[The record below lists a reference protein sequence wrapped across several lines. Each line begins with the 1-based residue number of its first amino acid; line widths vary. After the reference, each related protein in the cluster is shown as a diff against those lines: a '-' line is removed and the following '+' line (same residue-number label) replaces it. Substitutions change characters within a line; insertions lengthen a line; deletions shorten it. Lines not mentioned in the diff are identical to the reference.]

1 MQPFEGI
8 RVLDFTHVLAG
19 PFCTYQLGVM
29 GADVIKIEAPHK
41 PDMMRAE
48 GHCPPMEAEGRGSE
62 YISQNGNKRSLC
74 LDLGA
79 PEGLAIAR
87 KLTETADV
95 IVENYCCGVI
105 DGYGLGYDAA
115 AKIKPDIVYCSLTGF
130 GHTGPKAAHPAYDPV
145 IQAFSG
151 LMAANGTPDNHPV
164 RVGPALIDYGT
175 GAQAAFAIASAL
187 FQRSRTGRGQ
197 RIDVAMLDAALMMM
211 STHAVNSQLMERTPP
226 PMGNT
231 NPQRAAYS
239 CYETAD
245 GLVFLGAFTLKQT
258 QTLWRALGRDDL
270 ADELEGRDLAF
281 MFTLADGHADTLRDI
296 MKTRTAQEWED
307 LINEAGVPAARVRRV
322 DEALRETQVA
332 SRGVLRDNEDVPGN
346 GQRLKAPAAA
356 FGYMHGGPELH
367 SPAPK
372 LGEHTA
378 AILEEIG
385 YGAEEIAALG
395 NEGVILASD

>member
-41 PDMMRAE
+41 PDMMRIE
-48 GHCPPMEAEGRGSE
+48 GHCPPLEAEGRGSE
-62 YISQNGNKRSLC
+62 FISQNGNKRSLC

-87 KLTETADV
+87 KLTETADI
-95 IVENYCCGVI
+95 IVENYRCGVI
-105 DGYGLGYDAA
+105 DGYGLGYEAA
-115 AKIKPDIVYCSLTGF
+115 AEIKPDIIYCSLTGY
-130 GHTGPKAAHPAYDPV
+130 GHTGPKATHTAYDPV

-164 RVGPALIDYGT
+164 RVGPPLIDYGT

-211 STHAVNSQLMERTPP
+211 STNAMNSQLMDRTPP

-239 CYETAD
+239 AYGTAD
-245 GLVFLGAFTLKQT
+245 GLIFLGAFTLKQA
-258 QTLWRALGRDDL
+258 QTLWRALGRDDI
-270 ADELEGRDLAF
+270 ADGLEGRDLAF
-281 MFTLADGHADTLRDI
+281 MFGQAREHAAILRDI
-296 MKTRTAQEWED
+296 MKTRPAQDWED
-307 LINEAGVPAARVRRV
+307 MINEAGVPAARVRRV
-322 DEALRETQVA
+322 DEALREPQVA
-332 SRGVLRDNEDVPGN
+332 SRGVLRENESMPGD
-346 GQRLKAPAAA
+346 GARLKTPAAA
-356 FGYMHGGPELH
+356 FGFLHDGPKLH
-367 SPAPK
+367 SPAPR
-372 LGEHTA
+372 LGEHTTS
-378 AILEEIG
+378 ILQEIG
-385 YGAEEIAALG
+385 YDADRIAAL
-395 NEGVILASD
+395 NREGVVSSV

>member
-19 PFCTYQLGVM
+19 PFCTFQLGVL

-41 PDMMRAE
+41 PDMMRVE
-48 GHCPPMEAEGRGSE
+48 GHCEALEAEGRGSE
-62 YISQNGNKRSLC
+62 FISQNGNKRSLC

-79 PEGLAIAR
+79 PDGLAIAR

-95 IVENYCCGVI
+95 IVENYRCGVI
-105 DGYGLGYDAA
+105 ESYGLGYQAA
-115 AKIKPDIVYCSLTGF
+115 AEIKPDIVYCSLTGF
-130 GHTGPKAAHPAYDPV
+130 GHTGPKAAHPAFDPV
-145 IQAFSG
+145 IQAYSG
-151 LMAANGTPDNHPV
+151 LMAANGTPDSHPV

-211 STHAVNSQLMERTPP
+211 STHVLNSQLMERTPP

-239 CYETAD
+239 CYGTAD
-245 GLVFLGAFTLKQT
+245 GLVFLGAFTLKQA
-258 QTLWRALGRDDL
+258 QTLWRTIGRDDV
-270 ADELEGRDLAF
+270 ADELEGRDFAF
-281 MFTLADGHADTLRDI
+281 LFGRADAHAAMLREI

-322 DEALRETQVA
+322 DEALQEAQVA
-332 SRGVLRDNEDVPGN
+332 SRGVLRDNEQAPDN

-356 FGYMHGGPELH
+356 FGYLHGGPALH
-367 SPAPK
+367 SPAPG
-372 LGEHTA
+372 LGEHSA
-378 AILEEIG
+378 AILAEIG
-385 YGAEEIAALG
+385 YDADRIVAL
-395 NEGVILASD
+395 ESSGVILVS

>member
-19 PFCTYQLGVM
+19 PFCTYQLGVL

-41 PDMMRAE
+41 PDMMRIE
-48 GHCPPMEAEGRGSE
+48 GDSPPLEEQGRGSDF
-62 YISQNGNKRSLC
+62 ISQNGNKRSLC
-74 LDLGA
+74 LDLGTS
-79 PEGLAIAR
+79 EGLAIAR

-95 IVENYCCGVI
+95 IVENYRCGVI
-105 DGYGLGYDAA
+105 DGYGLGYEAA
-115 AKIKPDIVYCSLTGF
+115 AEIKPDIVYCSLTGF
-130 GHTGPKAAHPAYDPV
+130 GHTGPKAAHPAFDPV

-151 LMAANGTPDNHPV
+151 LMAANGAPEAHPV

-197 RIDVAMLDAALMMM
+197 RIDVAMLDAALMLM
-211 STHAVNSQLMERTPP
+211 STHVVNSQLTDRTPP

-245 GLVFLGAFTLKQT
+245 GLVFLGAFTLKQA
-258 QTLWRALGRDDL
+258 QTLWRTLGRADI
-270 ADELEGRDLAF
+270 ADELEGRDHAF
-281 MFTLADGHADTLRDI
+281 MFGRAAAHAAILRDI
-296 MKTRTAQEWED
+296 MKTRPAQEWED

-322 DEALRETQVA
+322 DEALREAQVA

-346 GQRLKAPAAA
+346 GTRIKAPAAA
-356 FGYMHGGPELH
+356 FGYMHNGPKLH
-367 SPAPK
+367 APAPR

-378 AILEEIG
+378 TILEEIG
-385 YGAEEIAALG
+385 YGTDRIAALNRDG
-395 NEGVILASD
+395 IIFAS

>member
-1 MQPFEGI
+1 VKVIELAHIM
-8 RVLDFTHVLAG
+8 AG
-19 PFCTYQLGVM
+19 PVCGLMLADM

-41 PDMMRAE
+41 PDMMRVE
-48 GHCPPMEAEGRGSE
+48 GHGATPEMAGRGPE
-62 YISQNGNKRSLC
+62 FISQNGNKRSLS
-74 LDLGA
+74 LDLGT
-79 PEGLAIAR
+79 PDGLAVAR

-95 IVENYCCGVI
+95 IVENYRRGVI
-105 DGYGLGYDAA
+105 DGYGLGYEAA
-115 AKIKPDIVYCSLTGF
+115 AEIRPDIVYCSLTGF
-130 GHTGPKAAHPAYDPV
+130 GHTGPKAAHPAFDPV

-151 LMAANGTPDNHPV
+151 LMAANGTPDTHPV

-211 STHAVNSQLMERTPP
+211 STHVVNSQLMERTPP

-245 GLVFLGAFTLKQT
+245 GLIFLGAFTLKQA
-258 QTLWRALGRDDL
+258 QTLWRALGRNDI

-281 MFTLADGHADTLRDI
+281 MFSRADAHAPILRDI
-296 MKTRTAQEWED
+296 MKTRPAQDWED

-322 DEALRETQVA
+322 DEALHEAQVA
-332 SRGVLRDNEDVPGN
+332 SRGVLRDNEGVPGG
-346 GQRLKAPAAA
+346 GQRFKAPAAA

-385 YGAEEIAALG
+385 YGADRIAKLG
-395 NEGVILASD
+395 EDGVIFAS

>member
-29 GADVIKIEAPHK
+29 GADIVKIEAPHK
-41 PDMMRAE
+41 PDMMRIE
-48 GHCPPMEAEGRGSE
+48 GHSPPLEAEGRGSE
-62 YISQNGNKRSLC
+62 FISQNGNKRSLC

-87 KLTETADV
+87 KLIETADV

-115 AKIKPDIVYCSLTGF
+115 AEIKPDIIYCSLTGY

-164 RVGPALIDYGT
+164 RVGPPLIDYGT

-211 STHAVNSQLMERTPP
+211 STNAVNSQLMDRTPP

-239 CYETAD
+239 AYETAN

-258 QTLWRALGRDDL
+258 RTLWRALGRDDI

-281 MFTLADGHADTLRDI
+281 MFTRADDHAVTLRDI
-296 MKTRTAQEWED
+296 MMTRTAQEWED

-322 DEALRETQVA
+322 DEALREPQVA
-332 SRGVLRDNEDVPGN
+332 TRGVMRDSEQVPGGN
-346 GQRLKAPAAA
+346 GQRVKAPAAA

-378 AILEEIG
+378 AILTEAG

-395 NEGVILASD
+395 EAGVVRLL